1 MYPGHVSN
9 GERMR
14 RVSRWS
20 LATLLAILA
29 GAFPAVG
36 IAFAVQNGQAS
47 QRTYVDTI
55 DTRDREFLKT
65 IRFANLWEIPMSDLA
80 LERGTTK
87 EVKAAAEVMHNDHIK
102 LQTVVEGLA
111 QKYGMTLPSQAS
123 ASQQAWMAEI
133 SGKQGEDFD
142 RAFVNR
148 FRGAHGSIFQ
158 AIAEERAGTRNKT
171 MLDFATQA
179 NTIVM
184 THMTVLERTGYVTD
198 AGHFAEAG
206 ARTIDYAEN
215 ALSSHDLF
223 LGGLVFV
230 LVAGA
235 TVLTIRALNTKPA
248 Q

>member
-1 MYPGHVSN
+1 
-9 GERMR
+9 MR
-14 RVSRWS
+14 RVLRWS
-20 LATLLAILA
+20 LAALLAILA

-36 IAFAVQNGQAS
+36 IAFAVQNGQADH
-47 QRTYVDTI
+47 RAFVDTI

-87 EVKAAAEVMHNDHIK
+87 EVKAAAQVMHNDHLK

-111 QKYGMTLPSQAS
+111 DKYGMTLPGQAN

-133 SGKQGEDFD
+133 SGKQGQDFD

-179 NTIVM
+179 NNIVM

-206 ARTIDYAEN
+206 ARTPAYAEN
-215 ALSSHDLF
+215 SLSRRDLF
-223 LGGLVFV
+223 LGGVVFFLVAAGTVFV
-230 LVAGA
+230 V
-235 TVLTIRALNTKPA
+235 RALSSKPA